1 MELIKENSNKHG
13 TVEAVLSSL
22 AVEWRG
28 SAKPV
33 QSDTQKQSGSLVPCH
48 GFANLDTMEKF
59 LSRLENLATS
69 LSESDPDVETKLK
82 EAERKFAEVLGSVQS
97 LGVALKQS
105 MAQVK
110 STQSQVQK
118 RLDQQKRKEEKQ
130 LQSSEEKRRKTQEAQ
145 KRQQQNQEAVH
156 QAGQVQAQAVAE
168 CKGHSVFSLD
178 LARLGHTPMLSVQ
191 ASGLSKMTKLNGPYI
206 VKDVTSLAKG
216 ADKTE
221 ELVRLDAFSK
231 GFQDSDTFKKTGRT
245 LRKFAL
251 SNSFNDAVMKE
262 TIPSNMSN
270 SELWGRH
277 VPKETFEP
285 MARLAVGWRVMAM
298 RR

>member
-1 MELIKENSNKHG
+1 
-13 TVEAVLSSL
+13 
-22 AVEWRG
+22 
-28 SAKPV
+28 
-33 QSDTQKQSGSLVPCH
+33 
-48 GFANLDTMEKF
+48 
-59 LSRLENLATS
+59 
-69 LSESDPDVETKLK
+69 
-82 EAERKFAEVLGSVQS
+82 
-97 LGVALKQS
+97 
-105 MAQVK
+105 
-110 STQSQVQK
+110 
-118 RLDQQKRKEEKQ
+118 
-130 LQSSEEKRRKTQEAQ
+130 
-145 KRQQQNQEAVH
+145 
-156 QAGQVQAQAVAE
+156 
-168 CKGHSVFSLD
+168 
-178 LARLGHTPMLSVQ
+178 MLSVQ

-285 MARLAVGWRVMAM
+285 MVYAQAAGTSRCGLESYGTAALKHHLFGARKVVAVPLSSYTEWLQQHSPSTHTLKTVAEAPDQYHGGRHVFQGLLHSLRSGHLQQRPLCPCRVVGL
-298 RR
+298 